1 MSEFLSIGLIAGFF
15 TTLGYTPQIVKGYR
29 TGRMDDVSIL
39 MPLLLMIGLGLWL
52 IYGLVMDDFPIIFWN
67 AIAVVFNFLII
78 VMKLHYDKKSRGAEK
93 LPPDE
98 DLL

>member
-15 TTLGYTPQIVKGYR
+15 TTLGYAPQIVKGYL

-39 MPLLLMIGLGLWL
+39 MPLLLTIGLSLWL

-78 VMKLHYDKKSRGAEK
+78 VMKLHYGKKGREAKESSSN
-93 LPPDE
+93 E
-98 DLL
+98 DP